1 MLDWATMPL
10 KWVEPQ
16 MFVGDISTA
25 DVFSELIDDLKR
37 ESLARPIS
45 PNDTFMESH
54 GINAPHVPTRFVK
67 VSRGSP
73 VQPRSDFLLAC
84 RLADKRRFEAAREVA
99 WRGFNAVCDNA
110 PEYHDQGGAK

>member
-1 MLDWATMPL
+1 MLDWAERYFS
-10 KWVEPQ
+10 WIEPQ

-25 DVFSELIDDLKR
+25 DVFNELIEDIKR
-37 ESLARPIS
+37 GSSATPAF

-84 RLADKRRFEAAREVA
+84 RLADKGRFSEAREVA

-110 PEYHDQGGAK
+110 PEYHRQGRG

>member
-1 MLDWATMPL
+1 MLNWPE
-10 KWVEPQ
+10 KYFINWISPV

-25 DVFSELIDDLKR
+25 DVFSELIDDLER
-37 ESLARPIS
+37 ESAATPTF
-45 PNDTFMESH
+45 PNDTFVESH
-54 GINAPHVPTRFVK
+54 GINAPQVPTRFVK

-84 RLADKRRFEAAREVA
+84 RLADKGRFREAREVA

-110 PEYHDQGGAK
+110 PEYHAQKTD

>member
-1 MLDWATMPL
+1 MLNWPEKYFWIAPM
-10 KWVEPQ
+10 

-25 DVFSELIDDLKR
+25 DVFSELIGDLKR
-37 ESLARPIS
+37 ESAATPTF

-54 GINAPHVPTRFVK
+54 GINAPHVPTQFVR
-67 VSRGSP
+67 SQRRRGSP

-84 RLADKRRFEAAREVA
+84 RLADKGRFVEAREVA

-110 PEYHDQGGAK
+110 PEYHDQ